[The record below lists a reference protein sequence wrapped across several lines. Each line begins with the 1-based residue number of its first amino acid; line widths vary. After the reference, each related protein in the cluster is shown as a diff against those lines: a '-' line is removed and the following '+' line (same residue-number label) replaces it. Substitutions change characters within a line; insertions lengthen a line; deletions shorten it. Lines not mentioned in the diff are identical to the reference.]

1 MRPNLALRNPLN
13 RWDDHPFIVIW
24 EVTRSCALACRHC
37 RAEAQPRRD
46 PRELSTEEGK
56 RFIDQVA
63 RATPGYFILTGGDPM
78 MRPDIVELVAYARSK
93 GLEVALSPSATPKFL
108 NSDLKALHDA
118 GLHRLSLSLDGASRE
133 THDAFR
139 GVKGTWDW
147 TQSAME
153 ACRKAGLEFQIN
165 TTFSRQNLGEFDAF
179 VEQMNVIR
187 PAMWSIFLL
196 VPTGRGKHDD
206 LLDGA
211 ELEALF
217 ERLYTLSRTAPYK
230 IKTTEG
236 QHYRRVAWQHWREE
250 KAGPP
255 PMLGNTND
263 GKGFI
268 FVSHIGEICPS
279 GFLPMV
285 AGNVR
290 EEELIEVYRNSPL
303 LKALRNP
310 DLLKG
315 KCGLCE
321 WNRLCGGSRARSYAM
336 TGDYLASEPLCTY
349 EPHSKPQEPPTEVA
363 HPAAVLGKEGP
374 EK

>member
-1 MRPNLALRNPLN
+1 MRPASALSNPLN
-13 RWDDHPFIVIW
+13 RWDEHPFIVIW

-46 PRELSTEEGK
+46 PRELSTAEGK
-56 RFIDQVA
+56 VFIDQVV

-108 NSDLKALHDA
+108 KSDLQALRDA

-147 TQSAME
+147 TMAAME
-153 ACRKAGLEFQIN
+153 ACRKTGIDFQIN
-165 TTFSRQNLGEFDAF
+165 TTLTRQNLAEFEQF
-179 VEQMNVIR
+179 VALMETIR
-187 PAMWSIFLL
+187 PAMWNLFLL
-196 VPTGRGKHDD
+196 VPTGRGKNDD
-206 LLDGA
+206 LLNGA

-217 ERLYTLSRTAPYK
+217 ERLYALSRTVSYK

-236 QHYRRVAWQHWREE
+236 QHYRRVAWQHWRE
-250 KAGPP
+250 ARSGPP

-263 GKGFI
+263 GKGFV

-279 GFLPMV
+279 GFLPLV

-290 EEELIEVYRNSPL
+290 NEELIEVYRHSPL
-303 LKALRNP
+303 LQSLRDP
-310 DLLKG
+310 GLLKG

-336 TGDYLASEPLCTY
+336 TGDYLASEPLCEY
-349 EPHSKPQEPPTEVA
+349 APRSKPQQPPTEVA
-363 HPAAVLGKEGP
+363 HPAEIIERGDDRR
-374 EK
+374 

>member
-1 MRPNLALRNPLN
+1 MRPNLALSNPLN
-13 RWDDHPFIVIW
+13 RWDEHPFIVIW
-24 EVTRSCALACRHC
+24 EVTRPCALACRHC

-56 RFIDQVA
+56 HFIDQVA

-78 MRPDIVELVAYARSK
+78 MRPDIVELVSYARSK
-93 GLEVALSPSATPKFL
+93 GLEVALSPSATPRFL

-147 TQSAME
+147 TLAAME
-153 ACRKAGLEFQIN
+153 ACRSAGLEFQIN

-179 VEQMNVIR
+179 VERMNVIH

-211 ELEALF
+211 ELESLF
-217 ERLYTLSRTAPYK
+217 ERLYALSRTAPYQ

-250 KAGPP
+250 KVGPP
-255 PMLGNTND
+255 PRLGNTND

-279 GFLPMV
+279 GFLPLA

-290 EEELIEVYRNSPL
+290 VEELIEVYRNAPL

-310 DLLKG
+310 ALLKG

-336 TGDYLASEPLCTY
+336 TGDYLASEPLCIY
-349 EPHSKPQEPPTEVA
+349 EPHSKPQQPPSEVA
-363 HPAAVLGKEGP
+363 HPCALI
-374 EK
+374 